1 VFDSTARLPLDS
13 KLLRDASE
21 IPLTIVVSRAAG
33 RSAVETLEMAGAH
46 VITATGE
53 NEPARIADALDQLGE
68 LELPVT
74 ALMLEGGPHLA
85 GAFFDAG
92 EIDEARLFF
101 APLLLGGSSARDPL
115 EGEGVGKIADAM
127 RAISLD
133 SRPSGDDILV
143 TARLRVW

>member
-1 VFDSTARLPLDS
+1 
-13 KLLRDASE
+13 
-21 IPLTIVVSRAAG
+21 
-33 RSAVETLEMAGAH
+33 

-68 LELPVT
+68 LDLPVT

-92 EIDEARLFF
+92 EIDEARLFL
-101 APLLLGGSSARDPL
+101 APLLLGGRSARDPI
-115 EGEGVGKIADAM
+115 EGEGAGKISDAM
-127 RAISLD
+127 RAIALE